1 MCHAELG
8 AWSRFR
14 SGGELAE
21 AHIAYPQWTDYRDKG
36 GLDPLGMQNSSIN
49 LYQRL
54 LPGVSNVTLRMRYYG
69 LYAWLASEYARRSR
83 STASRDWQQVVR
95 RSEALF
101 ALVAVHGEDAGS
113 VAGSRWAGRKLAAEG
128 RRFSFAEHADP
139 GGAGQPYLQQSWG
152 AYGAAYG
159 SQLFEIGVLAQ
170 AADHAI
176 PVPSPQI
183 GDALATAFS
192 TALGDAG
199 SRFYR
204 CMERGTVSRKELD
217 ELSPILPSVIGRTGT
232 ERRLYEALL
241 FARGALQRPEDLA
254 RRDTLLLLLQSA
266 SHLGE
271 LPRVDQVRWLLYA
284 ASGEDGRPLSLAD
297 ERLELQ
303 RRRWRIYQAND
314 LLHFSYE
321 TLLKY
326 ILDTLAD
333 YPAGVTLT
341 SLIGEC
347 VEALSDDLDSWPV
360 TWNAFRQATKPKRNA
375 ATVKNGGERQL
386 SGLGT
391 GAASPHARC
400 TSACAVAALKLLA
413 IIEQRVAE
421 DYNVVNEELGL
432 LDQQFFHSLVTESK
446 FLASL
451 DGLDFATAVARIIEG
466 RIINRHLWVA
476 HRKFRYQGDYTFLF
490 EADEGRVRL
499 RETSGPVFTNPRLG
513 SALNFLR
520 DIHLIG
526 DKGLTALGRKVIE
539 AQ

>member
-1 MCHAELG
+1 M
-8 AWSRFR
+8 
-14 SGGELAE
+14 AE
-21 AHIAYPQWTDYRDKG
+21 ALIAHPQWTDCREKG
-36 GLDPLGMQNSSIN
+36 GLDPLGMQNSSID

-69 LYAWLASEYARRSR
+69 LYAWLASQYARRST
-83 STASRDWQQVVR
+83 STALRDWQQVVR

-101 ALVAVHGEDAGS
+101 ALAAVHGEDAGG
-113 VAGSRWAGRKLAAEG
+113 VAGSRWARRKLAAEG

-139 GGAGQPYLQQSWG
+139 GGDGSPYLQQSWG

-183 GDALATAFS
+183 GDPLATAFS

-199 SRFYR
+199 NRFYR
-204 CMERGTVSRKELD
+204 CVERGTVSRTDLG
-217 ELSPILPSVIGRTGT
+217 ELSPILPSAIGRTGT

-241 FARGALQRPEDLA
+241 FARGALHRPKDLA
-254 RRDTLLLLLQSA
+254 RRDTLLLLLHSA
-266 SHLGE
+266 WHLGE
-271 LPRVDQVRWLLYA
+271 LPRTDQVRWLLYA
-284 ASGEDGRPLSLAD
+284 ASAADGRRLSLAD

-326 ILDTLAD
+326 VLDTLAD
-333 YPAGVTLT
+333 YPAGGVRLA
-341 SLIGEC
+341 SLIGNC
-347 VEALSDDLDSWPV
+347 VEALSDSLDPWPE
-360 TWNAFRQATKPKRNA
+360 TWNGFRQATRPRRNA
-375 ATVKNGGERQL
+375 ATIKHGGERQL
-386 SGLGT
+386 SDLGAD
-391 GAASPHARC
+391 AATPQARC
-400 TSACAVAALKLLA
+400 TSECAVAALKLLV
-413 IIEQRVAE
+413 IVEQRVAE
-421 DYNVVNEELGL
+421 DSDSVREELGP
-432 LDQQFFHSLVTESK
+432 LDQQFFHSLVTETK

-451 DGLDFATAVARIIEG
+451 DEVDFTTAVARIIEG

-476 HRKFRYQGDYTFLF
+476 HRKFRYQGDYTFLV

-526 DKGLTALGRKVIE
+526 DNGLTALGRKVIE